1 MFFVPYVLF
10 QPPMTVL
17 IRKIGPTIFLGTIV
31 MTWAVIMI
39 VCFTNIV
46 KLAPYVDILISDHLG
61 NWVRQELGP
70 TSRTA
75 CSTWSFGSRVLP
87 RLCISS
93 FLLVYSM

>member
-39 VCFTNIV
+39 VRQLET
-46 KLAPYVDILISDHLG
+46 HLG
-61 NWVRQELGP
+61 SPWRYPCRHGWML
-70 TSRTA
+70 TR
-75 CSTWSFGSRVLP
+75 
-87 RLCISS
+87 
-93 FLLVYSM
+93 